1 MEETELRDARLRQMK
16 WRASGLLV
24 LAGVIYVAAESLRG
38 QYSWLYWFS
47 ITAEAAMVGAIAD
60 WFAVT
65 ALFHHPFGLRF
76 IPHTAIIPRNK
87 ARIATGLS
95 AFIQTNFL
103 TSAAVVQR
111 IRDFRPARTLYGW
124 LLRPEN
130 AEAEV
135 ADALHDRRDFRPART
150 LYGWL
155 LRPENAE
162 AVATYVARLT
172 AYGLNALDDERVRHY
187 LQQTI
192 ARQLQNADVAGAAAQ
207 LLDVLTE
214 NKRHHELLDAALRA
228 LDEVLARA
236 ETQAYIAGEVA
247 KSAPLLKWLSDWLQ
261 LKLDDRAALKIV
273 EVAVKKISEVRHDQ
287 DHELRKRFDA
297 FVSQFIARL
306 KTDDALRDKV
316 HRLRDEALESPAL
329 GRYIGGLWSE
339 FREWL
344 AAEHDRRPASLHQRV
359 TAMLESLGRTLRADR
374 EIQQWIDEQILR
386 AAPALVEEHRAKI
399 GRFIEDQIMG
409 WQEEKLVVEL
419 ERHIGPDLQYIRING
434 TLVGGLAGLIIAALT
449 QLAR

>member
-130 AEAEV
+130 AEAV
-135 ADALHDRRDFRPART
+135 AS
-150 LYGWL
+150 
-155 LRPENAE
+155 
-162 AVATYVARLT
+162 YVARLT

-236 ETQAYIAGEVA
+236 ETQAYVAGEVA

>member
-1 MEETELRDARLRQMK
+1 MEEIRARDARLRRMK
-16 WRASGLLV
+16 WWATGLLA
-24 LAGVIYVAAESLRG
+24 LAGVIYVAAQAYQPR
-38 QYSWLYWFS
+38 YPWLYYVG

-95 AFIQTNFL
+95 AFIQNNFL
-103 TSAAVVQR
+103 TSEAVVQR

-124 LLRPEN
+124 LLR
-130 AEAEV
+130 A
-135 ADALHDRRDFRPART
+135 
-150 LYGWL
+150 
-155 LRPENAE
+155 ENAE

-172 AYGLNALDDERVRHY
+172 AYGLNALDDERVRNY

-192 ARQLQNADVAGAAAQ
+192 ARRLQHADVAGAAAQ

-236 ETQAYIAGEVA
+236 DTQAYIAGEVA

-273 EVAVKKISEVRHDQ
+273 EVAVKKISEVRRDQ
-287 DHELRKRFDA
+287 DHELRQRFDA
-297 FVSQFIARL
+297 FVHQFIEKL
-306 KTDDALRDKV
+306 KSDDALRAKV

-359 TAMLESLGRTLRADR
+359 TAMLESLGQTLRADR

-386 AAPALVEEHRAKI
+386 AAPALVEEYRAKI

>member
-1 MEETELRDARLRQMK
+1 MEETRARDARLRRMK
-16 WRASGLLV
+16 WWATGLLA
-24 LAGVIYVAAESLRG
+24 LAGVIYVAAQAYQPR
-38 QYSWLYWFS
+38 YPWLYYVG

-95 AFIQTNFL
+95 AFFL
-103 TSAAVVQR
+103 TSEAVVQR
-111 IRDFRPARTLYGW
+111 I
-124 LLRPEN
+124 
-130 AEAEV
+130 
-135 ADALHDRRDFRPART
+135 RDFRPART